1 MNGSILRSRTVTLLT
16 AAALLT
22 SLTLGIAFV
31 AAHRVY
37 DLRGAAVDAPAVPL
51 TADEA
56 RRQVLDQARQF
67 VGAGRLEAPSASYL
81 LMSCGSEDGPPYQGS
96 VYLTFDVPSITE
108 TPAYFRTIAAAMK
121 ARGWNEGLPP
131 KRFPGGRTL
140 AKDGSS
146 ALYHR
151 HPDLPGRGLLKI
163 YGPCRTV
170 TDHRLD
176 TTGFVDVTAA
186 LRP

>member
-1 MNGSILRSRTVTLLT
+1 
-16 AAALLT
+16 
-22 SLTLGIAFV
+22 
-31 AAHRVY
+31 
-37 DLRGAAVDAPAVPL
+37 
-51 TADEA
+51 
-56 RRQVLDQARQF
+56 
-67 VGAGRLEAPSASYL
+67 
-81 LMSCGSEDGPPYQGS
+81 
-96 VYLTFDVPSITE
+96 
-108 TPAYFRTIAAAMK
+108 MK
-121 ARGWNEGLPP
+121 ARGWHEGVSPT
-131 KRFPGGRTL
+131 RYPGGRTL